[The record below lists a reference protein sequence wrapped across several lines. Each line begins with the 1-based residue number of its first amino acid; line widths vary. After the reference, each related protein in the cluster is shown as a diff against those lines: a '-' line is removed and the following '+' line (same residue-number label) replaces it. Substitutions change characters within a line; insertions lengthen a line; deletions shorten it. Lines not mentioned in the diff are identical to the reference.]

1 MAIKLQ
7 KRHRH
12 LFLGIGGGLIVAVI
26 LMVLL
31 IITIP
36 SIIYNN
42 PQLTTRYANNSNYI
56 IVHCII
62 AKLSTIIPYKRIS
75 YPKICRNSV
84 GTLYLSSLFL
94 NTTSILYL
102 NAYLLIL
109 ILHSRDILILV
120 SFDGFKYEYLSSKY
134 KHPNF
139 DILMSQSVTAPIK
152 PVFPT
157 KTFPNHYSLSTYC
170 H

>member
-1 MAIKLQ
+1 
-7 KRHRH
+7 
-12 LFLGIGGGLIVAVI
+12 
-26 LMVLL
+26 MVLL

-36 SIIYNN
+36 SIIHNN

-56 IVHCII
+56 I
-62 AKLSTIIPYKRIS
+62 AKLPTIIPCKRIS
-75 YPKICRNSV
+75 TPKICRNSV
-84 GTLYLSSLFL
+84 GTLYLSLFL
-94 NTTSILYL
+94 PTTSILRIACVL
-102 NAYLLIL
+102 FL

-170 H
+170 HQHVLSQHFHTTKHPSVSVFSLYHAMKRDIVAY